1 MNNNCNLTKHHFED
15 SFETID
21 YLKNCF
27 YRIIDLNVN
36 ELSKNTIQD
45 YADVEDRISKSA
57 KKILDYVSKCVCLK
71 CLDDDFELVFALAR
85 LTDDVFVKYGTRH
98 KKFEKTVP
106 FLAPVITY
114 QTILKKVVTERKDRI
129 RIGLLESIYLKINNN
144 HS

>member
-15 SFETID
+15 SFKTID

-57 KKILDYVSKCVCLK
+57 KKILDYVSKCV
-71 CLDDDFELVFALAR
+71 V
-85 LTDDVFVKYGTRH
+85 
-98 KKFEKTVP
+98 
-106 FLAPVITY
+106 
-114 QTILKKVVTERKDRI
+114 
-129 RIGLLESIYLKINNN
+129 
-144 HS
+144 